1 MNDLQKIYDTLRCLP
16 SDELYQPDLMTP
28 DQKEYWFQ
36 LREMYKL
43 TAEAWKGYYI
53 VKGYYPLEEKVDR
66 GEITQQKQYLFY
78 LYVQEIHARL
88 QLFKALY
95 SRLEIANTMLDIP
108 IKEGWSCGLS
118 IVDQMIKSVTPNTD
132 VNSGCDLLIQSL
144 TDDANSDFKDA
155 LLDYSSFSIKKWS
168 DMCVFLT
175 KYLQDYRLEK
185 FYLSN
190 KFEQELRHKTS
201 HLNFSKPGVT
211 FSSLLQCSL
220 LSLVDQDFKSEFN
233 QYIPRVVEA
242 VEVAS
247 RASRKVRS
255 HQWHNGT
262 LKLGSNQ
269 GGTYH

>member
-28 DQKEYWFQ
+28 DQKKYWLQ
-36 LREMYKL
+36 LRSMYQL
-43 TAEAWKGYYI
+43 QAEAWKSHYI
-53 VKGYYPLEEKVDR
+53 VKGDYPLDEKVDR
-66 GEITQQKQYLFY
+66 GEITEQKQALFE
-78 LYVQEIHARL
+78 LSVQEIHARL
-88 QLFKALY
+88 QLFNALY
-95 SRLEIANTMLDIP
+95 ARLKTANTILDIAR
-108 IKEGWSCGLS
+108 KGGLSCGLL
-118 IVDQMIKSVTPNTD
+118 IVDQMIKSVTQNTD

-144 TDDANSDFKDA
+144 TDDANSDFKDS

-175 KYLQDYRLEK
+175 EYLEDYHLGR
-185 FYLSN
+185 FSLSN

-201 HLNFSKPGVT
+201 HLHFSKPGVT

-220 LSLVDQDFKSEFN
+220 LSLVDRDLKSEFN

-242 VEVAS
+242 VKVAS

-255 HQWHNGT
+255 YEWHHGI
-262 LKLGSNQ
+262 LKQGCKQ